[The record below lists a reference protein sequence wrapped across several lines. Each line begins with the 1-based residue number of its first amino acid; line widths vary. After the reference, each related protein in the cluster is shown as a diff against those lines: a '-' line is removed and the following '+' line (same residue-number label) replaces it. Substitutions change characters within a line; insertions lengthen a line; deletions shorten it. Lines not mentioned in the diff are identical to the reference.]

1 MKLIILCLF
10 FASLITIYCFA
21 DEATTLDTVK
31 NQSIDTMTAITK
43 DTTSIID
50 STQTNKEQT
59 QAEPS
64 FYTKYIEPVIV
75 VTVTATVTLLLF
87 FVRSK
92 K

>member
-10 FASLITIYCFA
+10 LSPLIATYCFA

-31 NQSIDTMTAITK
+31 NQPIDTMTTMTK

-50 STQTNKEQT
+50 STQINKEQI

-75 VTVTATVTLLLF
+75 ITVTATVTLLLF